1 MNLEIVNPDKT
12 IFEGEAKSVLLP
24 GIDGFFELLNNHA
37 PLISVLKKGKIKVSD
52 IQGKVSLY
60 EINGGV
66 VENLKN
72 KILILVD

>member
-12 IFEGEAKSVLLP
+12 IFEGEAKAVLLP

-52 IQGKVSLY
+52 NQGNESLY

-72 KILILVD
+72 KVLILVD

>member
-12 IFEGEAKSVLLP
+12 VYEGEASAVVLP
-24 GIDGFFELLNNHA
+24 GIDGFFEILNNHA
-37 PLISVLKKGKIKVSD
+37 PLISVLKKGKIKVTD
-52 IQGKVSLY
+52 NKGKAKLY

-72 KILILVD
+72 KVLILVD